1 MLTVGL
7 LRLQP
12 NAPSVIPRE
21 AYFSIDIRHLDD
33 AGLATADARIRAIVE
48 AGAAP
53 CSVRLEQIAEA
64 ANLTFPEAMQ
74 RRIAAAAAAL
84 GLPARHLP
92 SAAGHDA
99 RHLNG
104 VCPTGMI
111 FIPCRD
117 GISHDERE
125 WCRPEDVAAGA
136 RVLAHVLL
144 DLACNPPPPPSRV
157 G

>member
-21 AYFSIDIRHLDD
+21 AYFSIDIRHVDD
-33 AGLATADARIRAIVE
+33 AVLAAADARIRAIVAAE
-48 AGAAP
+48 AAP
-53 CSVRLEQIAEA
+53 CVATLEQIAHA
-64 ANLTFPEAMQ
+64 ANLVFPIEIQA
-74 RRIAAAAAAL
+74 RIAAAAAAL
-84 GLPARHLP
+84 GLPAQRLP

-99 RHLNG
+99 RHLHG

-125 WCRPEDVAAGA
+125 WCRPEDVEAGA

-144 DLACNPPPPPSRV
+144 DLAETPP
-157 G
+157 GQ